1 MPGSFRFNHLVNALT
16 APHHCCH
23 WTWSWHGFF
32 VLEHKGILGKNVDL
46 LPYTHLQLKQDKKVW
61 LYFFALP
68 GPQQIRKSLGLEGD
82 RKLAT
87 A

>member
-23 WTWSWHGFF
+23 WIWSWHGFF
-32 VLEHKGILGKNVDL
+32 VVEHKGILGKNVDL